1 MRTRIGCV
9 LLGAAIAT
17 AGCSSSTG
25 EGGGGPPAGPTPLLL
40 ATTAPPLC
48 ADSTGAWFKKDPA
61 GQDST
66 IALVFPESGA
76 TCQGSTQDF
85 IRLKIKPTSLLRYP
99 DGNLIANGDSV
110 FISLKWLGLSSIL
123 FELKP
128 SGLQFDP
135 AERAELKI
143 EYDEA
148 GDDLN
153 HDDNVDEQDDDI
165 EHRLDI
171 WRQEAPDSPFVRVGT
186 GKIEDSKEIE
196 AKLTGF
202 SRFMIA
208 Y

>member
-1 MRTRIGCV
+1 MGRHTRWM
-9 LLGAAIAT
+9 LGAAIAI
-17 AGCSSSTG
+17 AGCSDSTG
-25 EGGGGPPAGPTPLLL
+25 EGGGGNDPPTTLLL
-40 ATTAPPLC
+40 AATAPDLC

-61 GQDST
+61 GQDSA
-66 IALVFPESGA
+66 IALIFPEPGG
-76 TCQGSTQDF
+76 TNCLTNTEDF
-85 IRLKIKPTSLLRYP
+85 ARLELKNISLLRYP

-110 FISLKWLGLSSIL
+110 FISLKWVGNDSIL

-135 AERAELKI
+135 DNPARLKI

-148 GDDLN
+148 SDDLN
-153 HDDNVDEQDDDI
+153 HDNNVDAEDVDI

-171 WRQEAPDSPFVRVGT
+171 FRQAQPGAPWVPIGT
-186 GKIEDSKEIE
+186 GKIEDSNEIE
-196 AKLTGF
+196 AKLYGF